1 MEALPNRCSVQIL
14 MTLKAAVISEMKIM
28 KIVEFIK
35 SLIKAE
41 KTNTSTKDREILAEL
56 EGENKAFISSK

>member
-1 MEALPNRCSVQIL
+1 
-14 MTLKAAVISEMKIM
+14 M